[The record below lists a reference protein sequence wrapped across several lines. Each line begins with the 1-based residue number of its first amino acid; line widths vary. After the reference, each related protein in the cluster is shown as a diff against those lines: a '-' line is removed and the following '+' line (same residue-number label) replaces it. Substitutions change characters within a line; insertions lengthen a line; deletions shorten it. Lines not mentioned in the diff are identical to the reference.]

1 MIIIYDLSPLLV
13 CKLQEDRDF
22 CLCCSLSFPKHP
34 QQLLVHPSRST
45 NIGLMKENFDIVSG
59 SMIYG
64 DF

>member
-34 QQLLVHPSRST
+34 QQLLVHNRCST
-45 NIGLMKENFDIVSG
+45 NICLKKENFDVVSG
-59 SMIYG
+59 SMIDD

>member
-34 QQLLVHPSRST
+34 QQLLVHHSRST